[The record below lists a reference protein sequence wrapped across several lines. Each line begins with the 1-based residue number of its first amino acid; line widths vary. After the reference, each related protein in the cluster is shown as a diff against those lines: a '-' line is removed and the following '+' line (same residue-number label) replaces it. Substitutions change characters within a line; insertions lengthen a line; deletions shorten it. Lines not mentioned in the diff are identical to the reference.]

1 MLDEVDDET
10 AEKILYNMEKE
21 DADEIRS
28 LMEYEEEL
36 VGSMMNKDFIAFNVN
51 ITAKEALDIIKEVN
65 PDEEVIYYIYITDE
79 EEKFKGMISFKD
91 LVFAKENT
99 MLKDIMK
106 DEMLTVRDSDKVEV
120 AIDAVNKYN
129 LLSIPVI
136 DAEDKLC
143 GIIVLHDLLDEIL
156 VPSYKKRFKR
166 VS

>member
-1 MLDEVDDET
+1 
-10 AEKILYNMEKE
+10 
-21 DADEIRS
+21 
-28 LMEYEEEL
+28 
-36 VGSMMNKDFIAFNVN
+36 
-51 ITAKEALDIIKEVN
+51 
-65 PDEEVIYYIYITDE
+65 
-79 EEKFKGMISFKD
+79 MISFKD

-106 DEMLTVRDSDKVEV
+106 DEMLTVKDSDKVEV